1 MTKAISI
8 ILLLVP
14 AACGQPAEN
23 HNTAKSDTVKDTAT
37 QLLKDTL
44 TKKAVVTEPPFV
56 ITSCALQLS
65 DKIQEI
71 LTNYNPRFKAW
82 TFGDYAQ
89 SCVGAQFYQCTE
101 KQTPFAV
108 IGDFNGDTIP
118 DLTLM
123 GHTAA
128 NDVTLSLLSDKTE
141 FRVIEISKTDL
152 SDPTRELV
160 GGYGKGLWVYLSHR
174 NPGKIKSHYESKE
187 LILRND
193 AFEVIYCGKA
203 ATIHYFKKDRF
214 VTYAS
219 AD

>member
-1 MTKAISI
+1 MIMFVI
-8 ILLLVP
+8 IL
-14 AACGQPAEN
+14 AACGQPAEEN
-23 HNTAKSDTVKDTAT
+23 NAAKNDTVKDTAT
-37 QLLKDTL
+37 QLPEDTL
-44 TKKAVVTEPPFV
+44 NKTVVVTEPPFV
-56 ITSCALQLS
+56 ITGCDLQLS
-65 DKIQEI
+65 NKIREI
-71 LTNYNPRFKAW
+71 LTNYSPQFKAW
-82 TFGDYAQ
+82 KFDDYAQ
-89 SCVGAQFYQCTE
+89 SCVGAGYYQCTE

-141 FRVIEISKTDL
+141 FHVVEISKTDL
-152 SDPTRELV
+152 SDPSRELT
-160 GGYGKGLWVYLSHR
+160 GGYGKGLWIYLSHR
-174 NPGKIKSHYESKE
+174 NPGKIKSPYETKE
-187 LILRND
+187 LMLRND

-203 ATIHYFKKDRF
+203 ATIHYFKNNRF